1 MNVLDFLSKK
11 QNAEKITVITCYDAT
26 TAAIANQ
33 TDIDVL
39 LVGDSVSMVVHGHQN
54 TTTATIEM
62 MQLHTKAVATGAKD
76 KFIVADLP
84 FMSYRGIL
92 KDTISA
98 VQTLVQSGAHA
109 VKLEGAHGNLDI
121 INHIV
126 HSGVPVMGHIG
137 LTPQHVH
144 NFGGFRVQ
152 GKDDKAKSCLIQQ
165 AKDLENAGCF
175 AVVLECMPADLAA
188 EITSLLNIPTIGIG
202 AGNQTDGQVL
212 VWHDLLGLTENS
224 PFKFVK
230 EYLNG
235 FQLIQNALTEYNLE
249 VKNGAFPK
257 KEHSFN

>member
-11 QNAEKITVITCYDAT
+11 QKGEKITVVTCYDAT

-62 MQLHTKAVATGAKD
+62 MQLHTKAVATGATD

-92 KDTISA
+92 KDTVA
-98 VQTLVQSGAHA
+98 NVQALVQSGAHA
-109 VKLEGAHGNLDI
+109 VKLEGAQGNLEI

-152 GKDDKAKSCLIQQ
+152 GKDNQAKSRLIQQ

-175 AVVLECMPADLAA
+175 AIVLECMPADLAA

-202 AGNQTDGQVL
+202 AGSQTDGQVL

-235 FQLIQNALTEYNLE
+235 YELIQSALTEYNLE
-249 VKNGAFPK
+249 VKSGAFPK